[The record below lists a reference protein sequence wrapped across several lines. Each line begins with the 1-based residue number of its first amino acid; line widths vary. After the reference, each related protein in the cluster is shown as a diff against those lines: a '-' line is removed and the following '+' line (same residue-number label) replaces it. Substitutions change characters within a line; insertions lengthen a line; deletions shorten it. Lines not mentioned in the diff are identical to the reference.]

1 MKDCVLISM
10 ALGLIA
16 GALIVSNNK
25 KAQEVVEK
33 TKKAVKNSIEKM
45 K

>member
-16 GALIVSNNK
+16 GSLIVSNNDK
-25 KAQEVVEK
+25 GQEMVEK
-33 TKKAVKNSIEKM
+33 TKKAVKKSIEKM

>member
-16 GALIVSNNK
+16 GALIVSNND
-25 KAQEVVEK
+25 KAQEMVEK
-33 TKKAVKNSIEKM
+33 TKKAVKKSIEKM